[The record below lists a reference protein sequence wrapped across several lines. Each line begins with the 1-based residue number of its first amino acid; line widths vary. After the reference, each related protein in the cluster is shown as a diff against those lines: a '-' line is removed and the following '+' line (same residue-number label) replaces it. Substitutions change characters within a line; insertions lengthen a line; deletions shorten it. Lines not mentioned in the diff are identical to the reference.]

1 MLEVTQLL
9 TLTCPGVVFTGGGS
23 LAAPAGLFWAAPA
36 LGLVFWFAAG
46 AEILPE
52 VAMSV
57 FLIECVQWIPLTVCS
72 DHLRVAELGA
82 DLRPGGHNLQLQ
94 YHHHAL
100 PAGRGVAHGLLH
112 LF

>member
-57 FLIECVQWIPLTVCS
+57 FFIECV
-72 DHLRVAELGA
+72 H
-82 DLRPGGHNLQLQ
+82 
-94 YHHHAL
+94 
-100 PAGRGVAHGLLH
+100 
-112 LF
+112 